1 MINPSR
7 FDVEKKKKKK
17 IMKIVKLF
25 TLYANAIEIITMK
38 LGWNQEII
46 PYTIF
51 QKIIEF
57 GNL

>member
-1 MINPSR
+1 
-7 FDVEKKKKKK
+7 
-17 IMKIVKLF
+17 MKIVKLF
-25 TLYANAIEIITMK
+25 ALHANAIEIITMK
-38 LGWNQEII
+38 SGWNQEIT

>member
-25 TLYANAIEIITMK
+25 ALHANAIEIITMK
-38 LGWNQEII
+38 SGWNQEIT